1 MKIQLAIKIC
11 RMTGDSRTHHHN
23 MIPLQM
29 HYYYSKVWLIF
40 IERMYHQMYI
50 LLYSLCPIRTDL
62 FPLEN
67 LIIFF

>member
-40 IERMYHQMYI
+40 IERMYHQMIMYCI
-50 LLYSLCPIRTDL
+50 FYCIVYA
-62 FPLEN
+62 PLERT
-67 LIIFF
+67 